1 MKIQL
6 SDHFNYRHLLRFTI
20 PSIVMMVFTSIY
32 GVVDGLFVSNF
43 VGSNALSSINI
54 IMPLVMSIGA
64 FGFMLG
70 AGGSA
75 VISKALG
82 EGKTNQAKQYFTTLI
97 LTIIACGIVLSAVC
111 IILIRPISYLLGAS
125 DLLIED
131 CVTYGSILIFG
142 SVFFMLQ
149 TSFQTFFI
157 VAEKPKLGLLLTVA
171 SGITNI
177 FLDFL
182 FIYVF
187 KWGIA
192 GAAWATVSGYII
204 GAVIPIAYFFVGENP
219 ILHFTKTK
227 LYPRMILSSCLNG
240 SSEMVSNIS
249 MSFVTVLYNL
259 QMMKLIGESGVAA
272 YSAIMYVSFVFV
284 AIFIGF
290 SIGTAPIISFH
301 YGAGNKGEL
310 KNLLQKSFV
319 IICVVSLSMVILAQ
333 LFSSFIATSFS
344 SGDTALAA
352 FTNKGFRLYSLSF
365 LFTGF
370 GIFGSAFFTAL
381 CNGTVSATLS
391 FLRTL
396 LLPTV
401 IILTLPSIIGIN
413 GVWLTVVVADGL
425 AFFIALW
432 FILKKRKQYG
442 YLSP

>member
-6 SDHFNYRHLLRFTI
+6 SDHFNYRHLLKFTI

-54 IMPLVMSIGA
+54 VMPLIMSVGA

-70 AGGSA
+70 TGGSA
-75 VISKALG
+75 EISKSLG
-82 EGKTNQAKQYFTTLI
+82 EGKTNQAKQYFTTLV
-97 LTIIACGIVLSAVC
+97 LTVIACGIVLSAIC
-111 IILIRPISYLLGAS
+111 IALIRPLSYFLGAS

-131 CVTYGSILIFG
+131 CVTYGSILLFG

-149 TSFQTFFI
+149 TSFQTFFV
-157 VAEKPKLGLLLTVA
+157 VAEKPNLGLLLTVI

-182 FIYVF
+182 CVYVF

-192 GAAWATVSGYII
+192 GAAWATVTGYII
-204 GAVIPIAYFFVGENP
+204 GGMIPIAYYFVRDHR

-227 LYPRMILSSCLNG
+227 LYLRMLLKSCLNG

-301 YGAGNKGEL
+301 YGASNQAEL
-310 KNLLQKSFV
+310 KNLLRKSV
-319 IICVVSLSMVILAQ
+319 VVVCVVSLVMVTLAQ
-333 LFSSFIATSFS
+333 LFSSFIASSFS
-344 SGDTALAA
+344 RGDAALAA
-352 FTNKGFRLYSLSF
+352 FTNEGFRLYSLSF
-365 LFTGF
+365 FFTGV

-381 CNGTVSATLS
+381 CNGAVSATLS
-391 FLRTL
+391 FLRTF

-401 IILTLPSIIGIN
+401 IILTLPLIIGIN
-413 GVWLTVVVADGL
+413 GVWLTVVVADGV
-425 AFFIALW
+425 ASFITLG
-432 FILKKRKQYG
+432 FILMKRKQYG
-442 YLSP
+442 YI